1 MRRILVVEDDE
12 AINKLICMNLNVA
25 GYETVPVFDGA
36 AAKSALSSGRA
47 FDLALLDIML
57 PQADGFSLLEPLRAR
72 GVPAI
77 FLTAKNDL
85 ESKLRGLTEGA
96 EDYIVKPFEILELLV
111 RIEKVLSRHGTDGD
125 VIALGEV
132 EIHPLERVVLRRGDV
147 VMLTPIE
154 FDLLLL
160 FARNRNIALSRERL
174 LGSVWGADFLG
185 ESRTVDIHISQLRR
199 KTGLRIASVPKIGY
213 RLEG

>member
-12 AINKLICMNLNVA
+12 AINKLICLNLNVA

-36 AAKSALSSGRA
+36 AAKSTLSSGRA

-57 PQADGFSLLEPLRAR
+57 PQADGLTLLEPLRAR
-72 GVPAI
+72 GIPAI

-111 RIEKVLSRHGTDGD
+111 RIEKVLSRHGTAGD
-125 VIALGEV
+125 AIALGEV
-132 EIHPLERVVLRRGDV
+132 EIHPLERVVLRQGNV
-147 VMLTPIE
+147 VPLTPIE

-174 LGSVWGADFLG
+174 LGTVWGADFLG

-199 KTGLRIASVPKIGY
+199 KTGLCIASVPKIGY

>member
-36 AAKSALSSGRA
+36 AAESALSSGRA

-111 RIEKVLSRHGTDGD
+111 RIEKVLSRYGTAGD
-125 VIALGEV
+125 AIALGEV

-147 VMLTPIE
+147 VLLTPIE

>member
-25 GYETVPVFDGA
+25 GYETVALFDGT
-36 AAKSALSSGRA
+36 AAKSALSSGCV

-72 GVPAI
+72 GIPAI

-111 RIEKVLSRHGTDGD
+111 RIEKVLSRHGAANDAI
-125 VIALGEV
+125 VLGEV
-132 EIHPLERVVLRRGDV
+132 EIHPLERVVLRCAEPV
-147 VMLTPIE
+147 PLTPIE

-199 KTGLRIASVPKIGY
+199 KTGLCIVSVPKIGY
-213 RLEG
+213 RLEA

>member
-1 MRRILVVEDDE
+1 MRRILIVEDDE

-36 AAKSALSSGRA
+36 AAKAALA
-47 FDLALLDIML
+47 FGGAVDLALLDIML
-57 PQADGFSLLEPLRAR
+57 PQADGFSLLEPLNAR

-111 RIEKVLSRHGTDGD
+111 RIEKVLARHGASNDA
-125 VIALGEV
+125 IAMGEV
-132 EIHPLERVVLRRGDV
+132 EIHPLERVVLRSGKAV
-147 VMLTPIE
+147 PLTPIE

-174 LGSVWGADFLG
+174 LASVWGADFLG

-199 KTGLRIASVPKIGY
+199 KTGLSIVSVPKIGY

>member
-36 AAKSALSSGRA
+36 AAKAALASSGA

-57 PQADGFSLLEPLRAR
+57 PQADGFLLLEPLNAR

-111 RIEKVLSRHGTDGD
+111 RVEKVLARHGANDD
-125 VIALGEV
+125 AIALGEV
-132 EIHPLERVVLRRGDV
+132 EIHPLERVVLRSGESV
-147 VMLTPIE
+147 PLTPIE

-199 KTGLRIASVPKIGY
+199 KTGLSIVSVSKIGY

>member
-25 GYETVPVFDGA
+25 GYETVSVFDGA
-36 AAKSALSSGRA
+36 AAKAALASSGA

-57 PQADGFSLLEPLRAR
+57 PQADGFSLLEPLNAR

-111 RIEKVLSRHGTDGD
+111 RVEKVLARHGASSDA
-125 VIALGEV
+125 IALGEV
-132 EIHPLERVVLRRGDV
+132 EIHPLERVVLRCGESV
-147 VMLTPIE
+147 PLTPIE

-160 FARNRNIALSRERL
+160 FVRNRNIALSRERL

-199 KTGLRIASVPKIGY
+199 KTGLSIVSVPKIGY

>member
-36 AAKSALSSGRA
+36 AAKAALASGGT

-57 PQADGFSLLEPLRAR
+57 PQADGFSLLEPLNAR
-72 GVPAI
+72 GVPVI

-111 RIEKVLSRHGTDGD
+111 RIEKVLARHGASSDA
-125 VIALGEV
+125 IALGEV
-132 EIHPLERVVLRRGDV
+132 EIHPLERVVLRSGKTV
-147 VMLTPIE
+147 PLTPIE

-199 KTGLRIASVPKIGY
+199 KTGLSIVSVSKIGY

>member
-12 AINKLICMNLNVA
+12 AISKLICMNLNVA

-36 AAKSALSSGRA
+36 AAKAALAAGGA

-57 PQADGFSLLEPLRAR
+57 PQADGFSLLEPLNAR

-111 RIEKVLSRHGTDGD
+111 RVEKVLARHGASNDA
-125 VIALGEV
+125 IALGEV
-132 EIHPLERVVLRRGDV
+132 EIHPLERVVLRSGEAV
-147 VMLTPIE
+147 PLTPIE

-199 KTGLRIASVPKIGY
+199 KTGLSIISVSKIGY

>member
-12 AINKLICMNLNVA
+12 AISKLICMNLNVA

-36 AAKSALSSGRA
+36 AAKAALASGGA

-57 PQADGFSLLEPLRAR
+57 PQADGFSLLEPLNAR

-111 RIEKVLSRHGTDGD
+111 RVEKVLARHGASNDA
-125 VIALGEV
+125 IALGEV
-132 EIHPLERVVLRRGDV
+132 EIHPLERVVLRSGEAV
-147 VMLTPIE
+147 PLTPIE

-199 KTGLRIASVPKIGY
+199 KTGLSIVSVPKIGY

>member
-25 GYETVPVFDGA
+25 GYETLPVFDGA

-132 EIHPLERVVLRRGDV
+132 EIHPLERVVLRRGNV